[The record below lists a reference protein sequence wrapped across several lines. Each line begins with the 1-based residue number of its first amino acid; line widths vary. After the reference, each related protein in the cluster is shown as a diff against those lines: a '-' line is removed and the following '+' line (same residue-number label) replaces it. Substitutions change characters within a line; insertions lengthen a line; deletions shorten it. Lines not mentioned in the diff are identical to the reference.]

1 MFEGPDYPKSI
12 NEELFESWLAEG
24 RASKISYHFLLIVW
38 NVYEGNY
45 TPVYAENRE
54 QITDYELYPDAK
66 GSEALIAVYDLY
78 SESRIAFTRKI

>member
-12 NEELFESWLAEG
+12 SEELFESWLEQG

-38 NVYEGNY
+38 NVYDEKYN
-45 TPVYAENRE
+45 PVYIEVRDEIKN
-54 QITDYELYPDAK
+54 YELYPEAK

-78 SESRIAFTRKI
+78 SESRVMIF

>member
-12 NEELFESWLAEG
+12 TEELFESWLEEG

-38 NVYEGNY
+38 NVYDEKYN
-45 TPVYAENRE
+45 PVYVESRE
-54 QITDYELYPDAK
+54 EIKNYESYPDAK

-78 SESRIAFTRKI
+78 SESRVSLGV